1 MSYYLYSA
9 ELPSAILRSE
19 SHQARSTFSSN
30 PLQSRPVLS
39 PSSPTRSRASP
50 PGTSGVALECRL
62 KDTTSHNLQL
72 RHSAYAPCTWGQ
84 VRLCVRRL
92 VRPHVYP
99 HVAVHPGDQG
109 VSANPEVRVDLY
121 QPLCLR
127 RAADARHC
135 PRGREA
141 AGGLRGR
148 KQRTMSAVK
157 GVETTRSRARLAAGS
172 SQAMVASI
180 TE

>member
-50 PGTSGVALECRL
+50 PGTFGVALECRL

-121 QPLCLR
+121 QPLCPR
-127 RAADARHC
+127 STSCTSARS
-135 PRGREA
+135 
-141 AGGLRGR
+141 LRGGGPR
-148 KQRTMSAVK
+148 PSPPSSSRC
-157 GVETTRSRARLAAGS
+157 TTLSTGARGSRRLERAKTKDHVGG
-172 SQAMVASI
+172 QGC
-180 TE
+180 